1 MKKELQELLDK
12 HMANIES
19 RLKLIPKSSK
29 HKGMFAEI
37 QNKLDDAIV
46 FSEKAES
53 IMNEELEI
61 MLHEVNTKYVKELEQ
76 EEADAFVEE
85 AQDRLRSVLQGGI
98 KKALNGK

>member
-12 HMANIES
+12 HVSNIES
-19 RLKLIPKSSK
+19 RLKLIPKSRK
-29 HKGMFAEI
+29 HKGMLAEI

-61 MLHEVNTKYVKELEQ
+61 MLHEVNTKYVEALEQ
-76 EEADAFVEE
+76 EEADAFVEQ
-85 AQDRLRSVLQGGI
+85 AQNRLGSVLQNGI
-98 KKALNGK
+98 SKALS